1 VYSTVSLGS
10 SFSLSG
16 AGKLQLSLA
25 SNPMQTAHIRV
36 ALIFG
41 VTLALSAMASACCDD
56 FLEEPQVLHGRFV
69 ASIGE
74 PALTSFGLN
83 YQSFIFETMSPHGRQ
98 FVRIM
103 HAFALFEPQIPSCVL
118 DYKQSFEVVATHS
131 NKCSESVANMS
142 KRYAFDDEGRFIGFK
157 SAIEYSKGVPALPIP
172 HDQPLQ
178 CYVVSVEDVSLI
190 QPLQ

>member
-1 VYSTVSLGS
+1 VCQESEKEPTLG
-10 SFSLSG
+10 
-16 AGKLQLSLA
+16 AK
-25 SNPMQTAHIRV
+25 PMQEATQMQRTYVRA

-41 VTLALSAMASACCDD
+41 IILTLSAMAGACCDD
-56 FLEEPQVLHGRFV
+56 SLEEPQVLHGRFV

-83 YQSFIFETMSPHGRQ
+83 YQSFIFEVMTPKGRR

-118 DYKQSFEVVATHS
+118 DYKQSYEVVATHH
-131 NKCSESVANMS
+131 NACSASVSNMS
-142 KRYAFDDEGRFIGFK
+142 KKYVFDDEGRFIGFK
-157 SAIEYSKGVPALPIP
+157 SAIEYSKGVPTLPIP
-172 HDQPLQ
+172 HDEPLP

>member
-1 VYSTVSLGS
+1 MRRAYVCAT
-10 SFSLSG
+10 
-16 AGKLQLSLA
+16 
-25 SNPMQTAHIRV
+25 
-36 ALIFG
+36 LIF
-41 VTLALSAMASACCDD
+41 VFTLALSAMAGACCDD
-56 FLEEPQVLHGRFV
+56 FVEEPQVLHGRFV

-83 YQSFIFETMSPHGRQ
+83 YQSFIFEVMSPQGRR

-131 NKCSESVANMS
+131 NACSQSVSNMS
-142 KRYAFDDEGRFIGFK
+142 KKYVFDDEGRFVGFK
-157 SAIEYSKGVPALPIP
+157 SAIEYSKGAPTLPIP
-172 HDQPLQ
+172 RDEPLQ
-178 CYVVSVEDVSLI
+178 CYVVSPQDVSLI